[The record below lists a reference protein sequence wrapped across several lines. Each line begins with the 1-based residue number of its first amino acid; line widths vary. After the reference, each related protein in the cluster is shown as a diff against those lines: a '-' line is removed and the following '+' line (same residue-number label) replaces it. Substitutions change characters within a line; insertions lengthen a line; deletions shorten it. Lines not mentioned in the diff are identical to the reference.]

1 MPYLPNAIPT
11 ELQDKRVLVK
21 AGKFTH
27 HGVVLGE
34 DRVFKDVIYVGVT
47 STTAPLRAEFAE
59 RARKNKYLSIYH
71 ARSKDLTVIGD

>member
-1 MPYLPNAIPT
+1 MPYLPNAVDTP
-11 ELQDKRVLVK
+11 LQGKRVLVK

-34 DRVFKDVIYVGVT
+34 DGVFKDVIFVGVT
-47 STTAPLRAEFAE
+47 STTAPLSEAFAE
-59 RARKNKYLSIYH
+59 RTKRNKYISIYH